1 MENEMSGFNQL
12 FKAVCDD
19 KTAREALMNSPDES
33 LTQYGLT
40 LPANIHFK
48 SVDDCMHAPN
58 CIHITV
64 EGCGSLCVRADN
76 ASEC

>member
-1 MENEMSGFNQL
+1 MNDDMNAFTTL
-12 FKAVCDD
+12 YKAVCED
-19 KTAREALMNSPDES
+19 KAARQALMNTPQEVLSRHGLS
-33 LTQYGLT
+33 L
-40 LPANIHFK
+40 PSNIVFK

-64 EGCGSLCVRADN
+64 DNAGSLCVRADN

>member
-1 MENEMSGFNQL
+1 MTQDMNAFTAL
-12 FKAVCDD
+12 YKAVCED
-19 KTAREALMNSPDES
+19 KATRQALMNTPQEVLSKHGLS
-33 LTQYGLT
+33 L
-40 LPANIHFK
+40 PSNIEFK

-64 EGCGSLCVRADN
+64 EDAGSLCVRADN